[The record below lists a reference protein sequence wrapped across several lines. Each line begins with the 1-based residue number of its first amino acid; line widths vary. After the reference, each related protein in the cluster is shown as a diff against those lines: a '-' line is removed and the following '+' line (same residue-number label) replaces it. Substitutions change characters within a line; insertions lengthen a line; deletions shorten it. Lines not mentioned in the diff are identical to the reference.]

1 MEQVAL
7 HINDAILHEASLY
20 AKEQGVDLSV
30 VIESFLKRWISKP
43 SLAEKIRKFPIS
55 NEVKSLTGKFPISNE
70 VKSLTGH
77 LKVDGSV
84 IDWEKEKENYLTEKY
99 GL

>member
-1 MEQVAL
+1 MEQVTL

-30 VIESFLKRWISKP
+30 VVESFLKRWISKP

-55 NEVKSLTGKFPISNE
+55 NEVKSLTS
-70 VKSLTGH
+70 H
-77 LKVDGSV
+77 LKVDGNI

>member
-30 VIESFLKRWISKP
+30 VVESFLKRWISKP
-43 SLAEKIRKFPIS
+43 SLAEKISKFPIS
-55 NEVKSLTGKFPISNE
+55 NEVKSLTS
-70 VKSLTGH
+70 H
-77 LKVDGSV
+77 LKVDGNI

>member
-7 HINDAILHEASLY
+7 HINDAVLHEASLY

-55 NEVKSLTGKFPISNE
+55 NEVKSLTS
-70 VKSLTGH
+70 H

>member
-7 HINDAILHEASLY
+7 HINDAILHEA
-20 AKEQGVDLSV
+20 V
-30 VIESFLKRWISKP
+30 VESFLKRWISKP

-55 NEVKSLTGKFPISNE
+55 NEVKSLTS
-70 VKSLTGH
+70 H
-77 LKVDGSV
+77 LKVDGNI

>member
-30 VIESFLKRWISKP
+30 VVESFLKRWISKP
-43 SLAEKIRKFPIS
+43 SLVPIS
-55 NEVKSLTGKFPISNE
+55 NEVKSLTS
-70 VKSLTGH
+70 H
-77 LKVDGSV
+77 LKVDGNI

>member
-30 VIESFLKRWISKP
+30 VVESFLKRWISKP

-55 NEVKSLTGKFPISNE
+55 NEVKSLTG
-70 VKSLTGH
+70 H
-77 LKVDGSV
+77 LKVDGNI
-84 IDWEKEKENYLTEKY
+84 IDWEKEKENYLIEKY

>member
-7 HINDAILHEASLY
+7 YINDAVLHEASLY

-30 VIESFLKRWISKP
+30 VVESFLKRWISKP

-55 NEVKSLTGKFPISNE
+55 NEVKSLTS
-70 VKSLTGH
+70 H
-77 LKVDGSV
+77 LKVDGNI

>member
-7 HINDAILHEASLY
+7 HIDNVVLHEASLH

-43 SLAEKIRKFPIS
+43 SLEDKIRKFPIS
-55 NEVKSLTGKFPISNE
+55 KEVKSLA
-70 VKSLTGH
+70 GH
-77 LKVDGSV
+77 LKMEGNA
-84 IDWEKEKENYLTEKY
+84 IDWEKEKDNYLIEKY

>member
-55 NEVKSLTGKFPISNE
+55 NEVKSLTS
-70 VKSLTGH
+70 H
-77 LKVDGSV
+77 LKVDGNI
-84 IDWEKEKENYLTEKY
+84 IDWKKEKDWRSKRNSH
-99 GL
+99 